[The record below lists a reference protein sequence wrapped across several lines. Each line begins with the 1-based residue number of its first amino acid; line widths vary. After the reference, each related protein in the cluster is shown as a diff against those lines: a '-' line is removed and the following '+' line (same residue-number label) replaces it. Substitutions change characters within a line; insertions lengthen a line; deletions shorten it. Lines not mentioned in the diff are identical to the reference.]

1 MNQLTLELPHAELL
15 GLVSTTKEI
24 IRGDFPHSSDKLA
37 RAVKPLLGAI
47 YREFIQT
54 SDRTPD
60 SPPSQKFQDAFH
72 RLAWAYRGVKN
83 RISYGRDKNIAYD
96 PTRYNVL
103 LALVTIEEYLC
114 PHQGTTSTTQ
124 SPETDGED
132 TSPSM
137 LIEDF
142 MKKSSETSITSQSLI
157 PKWQRDLRA

>member
-15 GLVSTTKEI
+15 GLVSTTKEL
-24 IRGDFPHSSDKLA
+24 IRGDFPHSTDKLA

-72 RLAWAYRGVKN
+72 RLAWAYQGIKD

-96 PTRYNVL
+96 STRYNVL
-103 LALVTIEEYLC
+103 LALVSIEEYLC
-114 PHQGTTSTTQ
+114 PPETTSTIP
-124 SPETDGED
+124 SSETDGED
-132 TSPSM
+132 ISPSM
-137 LIEDF
+137 LIENF
-142 MKKSSETSITSQSLI
+142 MKKNSESKLTSQSLI
-157 PKWQRDLRA
+157 PKWKRDLKV

>member
-1 MNQLTLELPHAELL
+1 MNQLALELPHAELL
-15 GLVSTTKEI
+15 GLISKTKEI

-54 SDRTPD
+54 TDRTPD

-72 RLAWAYRGVKN
+72 RLARAYQGVKQ
-83 RISYGRDKNIAYD
+83 RINYGRDKNIAYD

-124 SPETDGED
+124 SPETGGED
-132 TSPSM
+132 ISPSM
-137 LIEDF
+137 LIENF
-142 MKKSSETSITSQSLI
+142 MKKSSEISITSQSLI
-157 PKWQRDLRA
+157 PKWQRDLKA